1 MLLPW
6 RMIKTWKCL
15 MCGECCKK
23 YVVPLTKE
31 EVVNFSLI
39 FGRQVIDFSGK
50 KPTLRRINGK
60 CIFLKNGKCSIQELK
75 PKACKLW
82 PFIVYRTP
90 LRVEDKALAE
100 FEFLGETFY
109 VYVDSECYGIN
120 KGTTKIEEII
130 PEVLSIKLGI
140 TRTQMLSTGSRKK
153 GRIES
158 IFTQPTI

>member
-6 RMIKTWKCL
+6 RMVKTWKCL

-23 YVVPLTKE
+23 YIVPLTESEVRTFTLLFGKE
-31 EVVNFSLI
+31 
-39 FGRQVIDFSGK
+39 VIDFSRK

-60 CIFLKNGKCSIQELK
+60 CIFLRNGKCSIQDYK

-82 PFIVYRTP
+82 PFIVYRKP

-109 VYVDSECYGIN
+109 VYIDSECYGIN
-120 KGTTKIEEII
+120 KGTTSVEEII
-130 PEVLSIKLGI
+130 PEILSIKLGLTNTQVLTTG
-140 TRTQMLSTGSRKK
+140 TRRTPI
-153 GRIES
+153 RIEK
-158 IFTQPTI
+158 IMYNY